1 MSVKHALLGLLAQRP
16 RHGYELHQAFEAL
29 VGGKD
34 NWEVKPAQVYT
45 TLARLEKGG
54 LVVQESVEQEGGP
67 EKVIYRLTGDGLAE
81 LQAWLAAPVQ
91 TRHQRD
97 AFYLKL
103 MIALACDGAPPT
115 RLIYAQRASLFQEL
129 HDLTAQRTAADP
141 GSELAYILLMN
152 HAWKRFA
159 TSPCPNPR
167 FAVAA
172 ARPRATT
179 VPPIPRRENRQPAV
193 DHLSPA

>member
-1 MSVKHALLGLLAQRP
+1 
-16 RHGYELHQAFEAL
+16 
-29 VGGKD
+29 
-34 NWEVKPAQVYT
+34 
-45 TLARLEKGG
+45 
-54 LVVQESVEQEGGP
+54 VEQEGGP

-141 GSELAYILLMN
+141 GSELAYILLMDQ
-152 HAWKRFA
+152 AILRVEADLRWLDRVESRLEEIRDQPLPKPEIR
-159 TSPCPNPR
+159 R
-167 FAVAA
+167 RG
-172 ARPRATT
+172 RPPKGDDGSTY
-179 VPPIPRRENRQPAV
+179 PPPGE
-193 DHLSPA
+193 